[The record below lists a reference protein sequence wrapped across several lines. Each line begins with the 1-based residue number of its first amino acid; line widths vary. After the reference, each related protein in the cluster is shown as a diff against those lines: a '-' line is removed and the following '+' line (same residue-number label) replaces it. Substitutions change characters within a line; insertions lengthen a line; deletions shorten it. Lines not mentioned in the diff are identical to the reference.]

1 MWNSRW
7 LLLWDIT
14 QWQFNDFI
22 NGPCSSALGILEHS
36 GSTVGGRVGVISH
49 SQITENR
56 LGAFLSWTTKLSHRH
71 SPPHT
76 NTHITWRQILD
87 HRLHTHVEPYCNV
100 GKCQCKLLKFWFW
113 VGLFLSHCKHFDYSH
128 HGTDGSFI
136 VMYEML

>member
-22 NGPCSSALGILEHS
+22 NGPCSSALGILEHA

-56 LGAFLSWTTKLSHRH
+56 LWSIPFLDNKII
-71 SPPHT
+71 PPPNTYIH
-76 NTHITWRQILD
+76 THISWRQILD

-113 VGLFLSHCKHFDYSH
+113 VGLFLSHCKHLIINIIK
-128 HGTDGSFI
+128 TDGSFI

>member
-22 NGPCSSALGILEHS
+22 NGPCSSALGILEHA

-56 LGAFLSWTTKLSHRH
+56 LWSIPFLDNKIIPQTL
-71 SPPHT
+71 PPPPT
-76 NTHITWRQILD
+76 NTHA
-87 HRLHTHVEPYCNV
+87 HTHLLETNSGSPATHAWRPYCNV
-100 GKCQCKLLKFWFW
+100 GKCQCKLLKFWFR
-113 VGLFLSHCKHFDYSH
+113 VGLFLSHCKHLIIHTMEQMAHS
-128 HGTDGSFI
+128 
-136 VMYEML
+136 L

>member
-22 NGPCSSALGILEHS
+22 NGPCSSALGILEHA

-71 SPPHT
+71 SPPPT
-76 NTHITWRQILD
+76 NTHTDTHISWRQILD

-100 GKCQCKLLKFWFW
+100 RKCQCKLLKFWFW
-113 VGLFLSHCKHFDYSH
+113 VGLFLSHCKHLIIHTMEQMAHS
-128 HGTDGSFI
+128 
-136 VMYEML
+136 L